1 MLDALINHFNFLF
14 FFFFSFQSFFGRS
27 YNNLSSISECKNN
40 GECIINKKNRTA
52 CKACRL
58 RKCLLVGMSKSGSRY
73 GRRSNWFKIHCLLQ
87 EQQQQAAAAAAAGN
101 RKTPPPQTTLNM
113 LSHSPYP
120 QGLYPRPPCTKEELM
135 LLGFED
141 YNDHN
146 NKHPS
151 ASPSV
156 SSPDSHNSDSSVE
169 VGDRR
174 QSLLRHSQAQTRN
187 QLPPSPF
194 NKELFLP
201 LSFPGLMPPPA
212 FLPPSH
218 LMFPGYHPA
227 LYAQHQ
233 GLLKPAIDPAAL
245 MGSTQAL
252 ANNNNRFVPNNNKNN
267 TTLSNNHKTAE
278 ELTKRY
284 LDAVLKSQR
293 SPSAATVKS
302 EEDEDMDSEDIV
314 VSMTPPSSPPLR
326 NINSISHRTS
336 STTTTMTT
344 TTTRESTKSS
354 SMSILSSLSSKASS
368 SSLSSPPPSH
378 TMPLLLPTLQPL
390 TSSTSTSTNVM
401 QDIPIDLSIKSGSVS
416 GDEQRTVSGGEDND
430 DISDEETEQKHNQTM
445 DSNSDHHTASDDN
458 VSVGDEAIK
467 PKIRNTKPLDL
478 TTKL

>member
-1 MLDALINHFNFLF
+1 
-14 FFFFSFQSFFGRS
+14 
-27 YNNLSSISECKNN
+27 
-40 GECIINKKNRTA
+40 
-52 CKACRL
+52 
-58 RKCLLVGMSKSGSRY
+58 MSKSGSRY

-87 EQQQQAAAAAAAGN
+87 EQQQQQAAAAAAAGN
-101 RKTPPPQTTLNM
+101 RKTPPPPTSLSM

-120 QGLYPRPPCTKEELM
+120 QGLYARPPCTKEELM

-141 YNDHN
+141 YNEHN

-187 QLPPSPF
+187 TLPPSPF

-233 GLLKPAIDPAAL
+233 GLLKPAIDPASL
-245 MGSTQAL
+245 MSSTQAL
-252 ANNNNRFVPNNNKNN
+252 ANNNNRFVPNHNKNS

-293 SPSAATVKS
+293 SPSTATVRS
-302 EEDEDMDSEDIV
+302 EEDEDMENEDIV

-326 NINSISHRTS
+326 SANSISHRTS

-344 TTTRESTKSS
+344 TTTRESAKSS
-354 SMSILSSLSSKASS
+354 STSLFSSLSSKASS

-390 TSSTSTSTNVM
+390 KSSTSTSANAM

-430 DISDEETEQKHNQTM
+430 DISDDEIDSKNYNQPM
-445 DSNSDHHTASDDN
+445 DHHSDHHTASDDN
-458 VSVGDEAIK
+458 LSVGDEVIK